1 MSLKNETSETIV
13 VSLSALFVITWILG
27 AGWLFFRNVDFKRAS
42 ETEPNPSSTPK
53 AGTNVAQ
60 PNPTKPGTNVTPSTL
75 PPPIETFAKVP
86 NVPSGKFSYSGT
98 PAWEP
103 IRTDVQPLMQAAW
116 TPFQLRYTQP
126 TNGRP
131 NSRTVIS
138 MLLNNELAFAQSS
151 RKITK
156 EEYEQATIRGFTLKE
171 IPVAL
176 DGIAVAVHPTLK
188 IPGLTI
194 AQLRDI
200 YLGKVMNWKEV
211 GGPDLLITVYSGR
224 KGDGSTINF
233 FIESVLGGEN
243 FGANIQFISST
254 REALQQL
261 ASNTGGIYYAS
272 APEIVGRCDVKALP
286 LGTQANVLVSPY
298 KQPLIPWDCGQQQRN
313 QINPQ
318 VFTTD
323 QYPLS
328 RPLTLIVKQ
337 NGKEEQ
343 RAGEAYSQLLLTNQG
358 QELIT
363 KAGFIGVR

>member
-1 MSLKNETSETIV
+1 MSLKHETSETII
-13 VSLSALFVITWILG
+13 VSISALFVTTWILG
-27 AGWLFFRNVDFKRAS
+27 AGWLFFRNVDFRRVS
-42 ETEPNPSSTPK
+42 EMEPNPSRTPK
-53 AGTNVAQ
+53 AGLNVA
-60 PNPTKPGTNVTPSTL
+60 PNATKPGTSAAPVTL
-75 PPPIETFAKVP
+75 PPPVETFAKVP
-86 NVPSGKFSYSGT
+86 NVPSGQFSYSGT

-103 IRTDVQPLMQAAW
+103 IRTDVQPLLQAAW

-126 TNGRP
+126 NNGRP

-194 AQLRDI
+194 TQLRDI
-200 YLGKVMNWKEV
+200 YLGRVMNWKEV

-233 FIESVLGGEN
+233 FRESVLRGEN
-243 FGANIQFISST
+243 FGGNIQYISST

-272 APEIVGRCDVKALP
+272 APEIVRRCDVKALP
-286 LGTQANVLVSPY
+286 LGLEANALVSPY
-298 KQPLIPWDCGQQQRN
+298 KEPMIPFDCTQRQRN
-313 QINPQ
+313 QVNPEA
-318 VFTTD
+318 FTSGK
-323 QYPLS
+323 YILS
-328 RPLTLIVKQ
+328 RPLTVVVKQ

-343 RAGEAYSQLLLTNQG
+343 RAGEAYSQLLLTTEG
-358 QELIT
+358 QELIKKT
-363 KAGFIGVR
+363 GFIGVR